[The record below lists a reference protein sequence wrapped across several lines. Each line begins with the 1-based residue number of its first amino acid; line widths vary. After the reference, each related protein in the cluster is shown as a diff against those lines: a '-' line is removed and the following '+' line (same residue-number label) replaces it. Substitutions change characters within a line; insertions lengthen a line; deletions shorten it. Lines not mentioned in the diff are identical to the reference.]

1 MQNTSD
7 FRAEVNMER
16 ANEGLDAI
24 AMEEAIRYLKASKF
38 NSGKA
43 LEIYR
48 NYSVSILVKP
58 ELGS

>member
-1 MQNTSD
+1 
-7 FRAEVNMER
+7 MER

-24 AMEEAIRYLKASKF
+24 AMEEAIKYLKASKF

-48 NYSVSILVKP
+48 NYAVSPTLSVREIWR
-58 ELGS
+58 